1 VATPQSNIKEDRFLV
16 CQTENGLLMSSPEL
30 PAVDKPKVLLVE
42 DEALV
47 AMIAADTLEELGFD
61 VVQVGTTR
69 AALEQAGTDCARF
82 ALAVVDM
89 GLPDRPGQQLVAE
102 LRKICPS
109 LPIIVASGYGESE
122 VRRRFEAEQRF
133 AFLNKPF
140 EQATLRAAIDSLG
153 LAPLG

>member
-1 VATPQSNIKEDRFLV
+1 
-16 CQTENGLLMSSPEL
+16 MSSPDAH
-30 PAVDKPKVLLVE
+30 PVDKPKVLLVE

-47 AMIAADTLEELGFD
+47 AMIAADTLEELGYH
-61 VVQVGTTR
+61 VVQVGTAR

-82 ALAVVDM
+82 ALAVIDM

-122 VRRRFEAEQRF
+122 VRRRFEAHERF
-133 AFLNKPF
+133 AFLSKPF
-140 EQATLRAAIDSLG
+140 EQTTLRAAIDSLG
-153 LAPLG
+153 LASRE

>member
-1 VATPQSNIKEDRFLV
+1 
-16 CQTENGLLMSSPEL
+16 MSSPEL
-30 PAVDKPKVLLVE
+30 RAVDKPKVLLVE

-69 AALEQAGTDCARF
+69 AALEQAGTDCALF
-82 ALAVVDM
+82 VLAVVDM

-153 LAPLG
+153 LAPQG

>member
-1 VATPQSNIKEDRFLV
+1 
-16 CQTENGLLMSSPEL
+16 MSSPNERS
-30 PAVDKPKVLLVE
+30 ADKPKVLLVE

-47 AMIAADTLEELGFD
+47 AMIAADALEELGYD
-61 VVQVGTTR
+61 VVQVGSAR
-69 AALEQAGTDCARF
+69 AALEQAGTDCAQF
-82 ALAVVDM
+82 ALAVIDM

-102 LRKICPS
+102 LLKICPN

-133 AFLNKPF
+133 AFLGKPF

-153 LAPLG
+153 LASRG

>member
-1 VATPQSNIKEDRFLV
+1 MPD
-16 CQTENGLLMSSPEL
+16 TESGSLMSSPDIR
-30 PAVDKPKVLLVE
+30 AVDRPKVLLVE

-47 AMIAADTLEELGFD
+47 AMIAADTLEELGYD
-61 VVQVGTTR
+61 VVQVSTAR
-69 AALEQAGTDCARF
+69 AALERAGTDCAQF
-82 ALAVVDM
+82 TLAVVDM

-140 EQATLRAAIDSLG
+140 EQGSLRAALDSLG
-153 LAPLG
+153 LSARE

>member
-1 VATPQSNIKEDRFLV
+1 V
-16 CQTENGLLMSSPEL
+16 
-30 PAVDKPKVLLVE
+30 
-42 DEALV
+42 
-47 AMIAADTLEELGFD
+47 
-61 VVQVGTTR
+61 
-69 AALEQAGTDCARF
+69 
-82 ALAVVDM
+82 LAVVDM

-153 LAPLG
+153 LAPQG